1 MSVAVSM
8 SAIEELLN
16 LVRPHRYLAVWRE
29 GGKVECAT
37 VDPDEALLALPGM
50 SIRVV
55 DVKARPLDG
64 VQPPQDIMQHPRV
77 KWLAETVGHP
87 PALRVFQYTFTPLK
101 LRLLQRLE
109 TGAEFYMPTQEQDA
123 SPIVVHVTS
132 AYYVV
137 YRSNSGRLYSE
148 VKGGI
153 WVYQL
158 VERGQLRPPQ
168 IYFMKLDKHRREIG
182 VRIPLDVEQARQLI
196 SYLTG
201 P

>member
-1 MSVAVSM
+1 MSVAVSL
-8 SAIEELLN
+8 SIEELLN
-16 LVRPHRYLAVWRE
+16 SVKPRRYFAIWRE
-29 GGKVECAT
+29 GGKVEYAA
-37 VDPDEALLALPGM
+37 VDVDEALMALPGM

-55 DVKARPLDG
+55 SVETRPLN
-64 VQPPQDIMQHPRV
+64 VQPPPDVMSHPRV
-77 KWLAETVGHP
+77 KWLAETVGYQ
-87 PALRVFQYTFTPLK
+87 PALKMFQYIFTPVR
-101 LRLLQRLE
+101 LRLIQRLE
-109 TGAEFYMPTQEQDA
+109 TGAELYMVTREQDA
-123 SPIVVHVTS
+123 PSIVAHVIS

-153 WVYQL
+153 RAYQL

-168 IYFMKLDKHRREIG
+168 IYVMKLDKHRREIG

-196 SYLTG
+196 SYLAG